1 MKQIISPK
9 DQISNQKV
17 ETVKE
22 EFTGK
27 NLTRFGGVGLIRR
40 FFKHHQIKEKIEEQ
54 VKLEGRRQCK
64 YPVSSMLVSV
74 LYGMFLG
81 YPRPSHMEVLV
92 RDRVFQKSAG
102 LVGFPWQST
111 ISRFFSA
118 LKVVAARQI
127 AACNFNLLLQ
137 LRSGFKKFTSITL
150 DLDSHVM
157 SVYGKQQRTAVGYNP
172 KKKGRRS
179 YHPLL
184 CFIGETRDYVA
195 GLLRSGCHH
204 PSYQVIP
211 FLRGIL
217 KKLPV
222 HIKKVK
228 VRADSGFFSLEFLS
242 FLMEAAIE
250 FYVVVPLQPW
260 VQKKIYGLKN
270 WKPIGGGVE
279 VGEGKYVVQEGKVVR
294 LVVIRKRLKF
304 GESPKKQLKLFPLE
318 EALYDYQVIIT
329 NSELVAEEAWRFY
342 NKRACCENFIKEGI
356 YGFGLDK
363 VISHHYA
370 GNYAYFEVLMLGY
383 NVMNWFKEQVLN
395 QKKVKEMMQT
405 IRERFLLIPARLV
418 RISGR
423 LILRQERSWFYRKEY
438 TEALARFT

>member
-1 MKQIISPK
+1 MKQSISPK
-9 DQISNQKV
+9 GHISNQKV

-40 FFKHHQIKEKIEEQ
+40 FFKQHQIKEKIEEQ
-54 VKLEGRRQCK
+54 VKVEGRRQCK
-64 YPVSSMLVSV
+64 YRVSSMLVSL
-74 LYGMFLG
+74 LYGMFFG

-92 RDRVFQKSAG
+92 KDGVFQKSAG
-102 LVGFPWQST
+102 LVSFPRQST

-118 LKVVAARQI
+118 LKVAVARQI
-127 AACNFNLLLQ
+127 AACNFDLLLK
-137 LRSGFKKFTSITL
+137 LRGGFKGFASITL
-150 DLDSHVM
+150 DLDSHV
-157 SVYGKQQRTAVGYNP
+157 SCVYGKQQRSAVGYNP

-184 CFIGETRDYVA
+184 CFIGETRDYLA

-204 PSYQVIP
+204 ASYQVIA

-222 HIKKVK
+222 HIQKVK
-228 VRADSGFFSLEFLS
+228 VRADSGFFSLEFLG
-242 FLMEAAIE
+242 FLMQRAIE

-260 VQKKIYGLKN
+260 VQKKIYGLRD
-270 WKPIGGGVE
+270 WKSIGRGVK
-279 VGEGKYVVQEGKVVR
+279 VGEGQYVLQEGKVIR
-294 LVVIRKRLKF
+294 LVVVRKKIKV

-318 EALYDYQVIIT
+318 EALYDYQVIVT
-329 NSELVAEEAWRFY
+329 NSELLAEEVWRFY

-363 VISHHYA
+363 VISHQYA
-370 GNYAYFEVLMLGY
+370 GNYAYFELLMLGY
-383 NVMNWFKEQVLN
+383 NVMNWFKEEVLN

-438 TEALARFT
+438 TEALIRLI